1 MAKDDILDMVGS
13 RGPKIDPTSYPQ
25 IKCDKCGHNVFKV
38 GYVVYNIPGIAVGN
52 GFEDM
57 HYPLT
62 VYICDK
68 CGTIMKDYREEIEKI
83 EQEKEEKPKSSLI
96 L

>member
-25 IKCDKCGHNVFKV
+25 IKCDKCGHNVFRNGLV
-38 GYVVYNIPGIAVGN
+38 IYNIPGLAIGN
-52 GFEDM
+52 GSEDI
-57 HYPLT
+57 HYPVP
-62 VYICDK
+62 VYVCDK
-68 CGTIMKDYREEIEKI
+68 CGEIMKAYRDEIEQI
-83 EQEKEEKPKSSLI
+83 EKEKEEKPKSSLI